1 MDMNTN
7 NLPEIMEV
15 VKVHSELRVKIYFKG
30 APLLLPNWFRQGCLC
45 KLAKKKHVNKLSHI
59 KTQTENASS
68 IFGELRLQKTNVMY
82 PPSIIR
88 FSLLLRYTSVQSY
101 KVLLV
106 ELTLPSLS
114 FLRRISNDLSFLKV
128 LKNEG
133 NAA

>member
-59 KTQTENASS
+59 KRFHIKTQTENASS
-68 IFGELRLQKTNVMY
+68 TFGELRLQKNKCNV
-82 PPSIIR
+82 ST
-88 FSLLLRYTSVQSY
+88 F
-101 KVLLV
+101 
-106 ELTLPSLS
+106 
-114 FLRRISNDLSFLKV
+114 N
-128 LKNEG
+128 N
-133 NAA
+133 